1 MLLKIFDYAILV
13 KWYLIKNIL
22 EYRSDPFKNIL
33 KLSKHSLFKPIKV
46 GLFESS
52 FFWSEGGRGQFDPP
66 FPSLFTLQYVK
77 L

>member
-1 MLLKIFDYAILV
+1 MLLKLFDYAILV

-33 KLSKHSLFKPIKV
+33 KLSKHSLFKSIKV

-52 FFWSEGGRGQFDPP
+52 FF
-66 FPSLFTLQYVK
+66 
-77 L
+77 